1 MFSKIVR
8 RSHMYLALILFPW
21 MLMYGLSTLVMN
33 HRAIFIAKYGRGPA
47 PFEKER
53 ELTYQGS
60 FPENAE
66 PQVVAQQI
74 LDSLDLDGAHTASR
88 RKDGAIVINRNGL
101 LVPRRLIYTP
111 SDRKIVMEKMQYR
124 ANAMLERYHRRRGYA
139 TGYGVDT
146 AWAISVDLVI
156 IAMVFWVLSGL
167 WMWWE
172 MKVTRIAGAL
182 AVLTGSAL
190 FALFLATI

>member
-1 MFSKIVR
+1 
-8 RSHMYLALILFPW
+8 
-21 MLMYGLSTLVMN
+21 
-33 HRAIFIAKYGRGPA
+33 
-47 PFEKER
+47 
-53 ELTYQGS
+53 
-60 FPENAE
+60 
-66 PQVVAQQI
+66 
-74 LDSLDLDGAHTASR
+74 
-88 RKDGAIVINRNGL
+88 
-101 LVPRRLIYTP
+101 
-111 SDRKIVMEKMQYR
+111 
-124 ANAMLERYHRRRGYA
+124 MLERYHRRRGYA

-190 FALFLATI
+190 FAIFLATI